1 MDDTPEMKRLSALLS
16 SQGFGVLSTE
26 GGGSPYASLV
36 AFAATGDFR
45 ELLFAT
51 PRGTRKYG
59 NLKKNPRAAL
69 LVDDRSNTAS
79 DLEHA
84 VAVTAVGAAT
94 ELSGGAGEERLL
106 VYLERHPRL
115 EEFARDPTSALFTLK
130 VEKYVCAWSFR
141 KITVVEMSDPRSE
154 ASDEP

>member
-26 GGGSPYASLV
+26 GGGAPYASLV
-36 AFAATGDFR
+36 AFAATGDR
-45 ELLFAT
+45 GELLFAT

-59 NLKKNPRAAL
+59 NLKENPRAAL

-84 VAVTAVGAAT
+84 SAVTAVGVAT
-94 ELSGGAGEERLL
+94 ELSGGDGEERLL
-106 VYLERHPRL
+106 VYLARHPKL
-115 EEFARDPTSALFTLK
+115 AEFARDPSSALFMLK
-130 VEKYVCAWSFR
+130 VEKYVCAWSFQD
-141 KITVVEMSDPRSE
+141 ITVVEM
-154 ASDEP
+154 